1 MPVRIGSVSSSVQN
15 QARARIQS
23 KSDKNAENASNI
35 IGGQPAKNVPGP
47 GRARMGST
55 LTARD
60 ANARA
65 GSRSSVSSQDGD
77 RFYTA
82 NKEPEAKHQ
91 SDKFRKSK
99 VYRNSMKSQKENI
112 VPQVLVNEIFDKVS
126 ADASPS
132 LRKGQQEVVL
142 DPAGLGSFD
151 ATYSISKEDSIVEK
165 DVNDVGE
172 CLPKDVLNIEI
183 DEGLYEY
190 SREAY
195 EYLKDHEK
203 AYVIPQDYLDTGAIT
218 VNMRMILIDWLT
230 QVQHHLKITQESLY
244 LTVSILDTI
253 LHRRDVDADKLQ
265 LLGITAMLLATKLEE
280 YYPAEVGKLLHLTEN
295 SYTREEVVNM
305 ERVLI
310 QILNFKVYIP
320 SPQVFLLRY
329 ARAALRSMD
338 DLFYDTCN
346 YIMDTHLLLAS
357 HSCVPASQSA
367 AASVLLSS
375 LLYYVSANDNTDVNL
390 SPSVETIWT
399 PTLVHYSSYSHTDLL
414 QISLEMV
421 NQMIHTSAEDF
432 KFRGAVTKYTSQSQ
446 HKKLSTHPHVQKKV
460 LKKARRVILDWS

>member
-1 MPVRIGSVSSSVQN
+1 MPVRIGSVSSGVQN

-35 IGGQPAKNVPGP
+35 IDGQPAKNVPGP

-82 NKEPEAKHQ
+82 YKEPDAKHQ
-91 SDKFRKSK
+91 SDKYRKSK

-112 VPQVLVNEIFDKVS
+112 VPQLIINETSNKGP
-126 ADASPS
+126 ADASPE
-132 LRKGQQEVVL
+132 LRKGQEVFL
-142 DPAGLGSFD
+142 NPATLGSFD
-151 ATYSISKEDSIVEK
+151 ATYTISKEDSMVEK
-165 DVNDVGE
+165 DVDDVEE

-183 DEGLYEY
+183 DDGLYEY

-218 VNMRMILIDWLT
+218 VNMRMILVDWLT
-230 QVQHHLKITQESLY
+230 QVQHHLKLTQESLY

-295 SYTREEVVNM
+295 SYTRKEVVNM

-310 QILNFKVYIP
+310 QILNFKVRFQCP
-320 SPQVFLLRY
+320 
-329 ARAALRSMD
+329 
-338 DLFYDTCN
+338 
-346 YIMDTHLLLAS
+346 
-357 HSCVPASQSA
+357 
-367 AASVLLSS
+367 
-375 LLYYVSANDNTDVNL
+375 NL
-390 SPSVETIWT
+390 
-399 PTLVHYSSYSHTDLL
+399 H
-414 QISLEMV
+414 
-421 NQMIHTSAEDF
+421 
-432 KFRGAVTKYTSQSQ
+432 
-446 HKKLSTHPHVQKKV
+446 
-460 LKKARRVILDWS
+460 

>member
-1 MPVRIGSVSSSVQN
+1 
-15 QARARIQS
+15 
-23 KSDKNAENASNI
+23 
-35 IGGQPAKNVPGP
+35 
-47 GRARMGST
+47 MGST

-91 SDKFRKSK
+91 SDKYRKSK
-99 VYRNSMKSQKENI
+99 VYRNSMKGQKENI
-112 VPQVLVNEIFDKVS
+112 VPQVLVSETGSVGS
-126 ADASPS
+126 SPS
-132 LRKGQQEVVL
+132 LRKGSEVVL
-142 DPAGLGSFD
+142 NPAELGSFD
-151 ATYSISKEDSIVEK
+151 ATHVIRHEDPVVEVIE
-165 DVNDVGE
+165 DVDDIEE
-172 CLPKDVLNIEI
+172 CLPPGVLNIEI

-195 EYLKDHEK
+195 EYLKDNEK
-203 AYVIPQDYLDTGAIT
+203 AYVIPQDYLDSGVIS
-218 VNMRMILIDWLT
+218 VNMRMILVDWLT
-230 QVQHHLKITQESLY
+230 QVQHHLKLSQESLY

-253 LHRRDVDADKLQ
+253 LNRRDVDADKLQ

-280 YYPAEVGKLLHLTEN
+280 YYPAEVAKLLHLTEN
-295 SYTREEVVNM
+295 SYTRQEVVNM

-320 SPQVFLLRY
+320 SPQIFLLRY

-338 DLFYDTCN
+338 EFFYDTCN
-346 YIMDTHLLLAS
+346 YIMDTHLLLAI
-357 HSCVPASQSA
+357 HSCIPASQSA

-375 LLYYVSANDNTDVNL
+375 LLYYVSANDSPDTIVSP
-390 SPSVETIWT
+390 SPSVEIIWT
-399 PTLVHYSSYSHTDLL
+399 PTLVHFSSYSHTDLL

-421 NQMIHTSAEDF
+421 NQMIHASSEDY
-432 KFRGAVTKYTSQSQ
+432 KFRGAVNKYTSNSQ
-446 HKKLSTHPHVQKKV
+446 HKKLATLPHVQKKV
-460 LKKARRVILDWS
+460 LKKARRIILDWS

>member
-1 MPVRIGSVSSSVQN
+1 
-15 QARARIQS
+15 
-23 KSDKNAENASNI
+23 
-35 IGGQPAKNVPGP
+35 
-47 GRARMGST
+47 
-55 LTARD
+55 
-60 ANARA
+60 
-65 GSRSSVSSQDGD
+65 
-77 RFYTA
+77 
-82 NKEPEAKHQ
+82 
-91 SDKFRKSK
+91 
-99 VYRNSMKSQKENI
+99 MKSQKENI
-112 VPQVLVNEIFDKVS
+112 VPQLIINETSNKGP
-126 ADASPS
+126 ADASPE
-132 LRKGQQEVVL
+132 LRKGQEVFL
-142 DPAGLGSFD
+142 NPATLGSFD
-151 ATYSISKEDSIVEK
+151 ATYTISKEDSMVEK
-165 DVNDVGE
+165 DVDDVEE

-183 DEGLYEY
+183 DDGLYEY

-218 VNMRMILIDWLT
+218 VNMRMILVDWLT
-230 QVQHHLKITQESLY
+230 QVQHHLKLTQESLY

-295 SYTREEVVNM
+295 SYTRKEVVNM

-320 SPQVFLLRY
+320 SPQVFLLRF

-375 LLYYVSANDNTDVNL
+375 LLYYVSANDDTDIIL
-390 SPSVETIWT
+390 SPSVEIIWT

-421 NQMIHTSAEDF
+421 NQMIHTSAEDY

-460 LKKARRVILDWS
+460 LKKARRVVLDWS

>member
-1 MPVRIGSVSSSVQN
+1 MPVRIGSVSEN
-15 QARARIQS
+15 TGNIQ
-23 KSDKNAENASNI
+23 K
-35 IGGQPAKNVPGP
+35 GGQAAKNLPGP

-82 NKEPEAKHQ
+82 NKDPEPKPL

-99 VYRNSMKSQKENI
+99 GFTFRNSQKWLKENI
-112 VPQVLVNEIFDKVS
+112 PPQVLVSSETTDFANVDT
-126 ADASPS
+126 SPS
-132 LRKGQQEVVL
+132 LRKVSEVVL
-142 DPAGLGSFD
+142 NPAELVSAD
-151 ATYSISKEDSIVEK
+151 ATSVLKQEDSLVEESAN
-165 DVNDVGE
+165 VAETEV
-172 CLPKDVLNIEI
+172 LPLGVLNIEI

-195 EYLKDHEK
+195 EYLRDIEK
-203 AYVIPQDYLDTGAIT
+203 AYVIPQDYLDTGVIT
-218 VNMRMILIDWLT
+218 VNMRMILVDWLT
-230 QVQHHLKITQESLY
+230 QVQHHLKLSQESLY

-253 LHRRDVDADKLQ
+253 LNRRDVDADKLQ
-265 LLGITAMLLATKLEE
+265 LLGICSMLLGTKLEE

-310 QILNFKVYIP
+310 QILDFKVYIP
-320 SPQVFLLRY
+320 SPQTFLLRY
-329 ARAALRSMD
+329 VRAALRSMD
-338 DLFYDTCN
+338 ELFYDTCN
-346 YIMDTHLLLAS
+346 YIMDSHLLIS
-357 HSCVPASQSA
+357 THSCAPASQSA

-375 LLYYVSANDNTDVNL
+375 LLYFISANDSADAIL

-399 PTLVHYSSYSHTDLL
+399 PTLVHFSSYSHEDLF
-414 QISLEMV
+414 QICLEMV
-421 NQMIHTSAEDF
+421 NQMILACAEDF
-432 KFRGAVTKYTSQSQ
+432 KFRGAVNKYTSNSQ
-446 HKKLSTHPHVQKKV
+446 HKKLASMPHVQKKV
-460 LKKARRVILDWS
+460 LKKARRVLLDWS

>member
-1 MPVRIGSVSSSVQN
+1 MPVRIGSVSSGVQN

-35 IGGQPAKNVPGP
+35 IDGQPAKNVPGP

-82 NKEPEAKHQ
+82 YKEPDAKHQ
-91 SDKFRKSK
+91 SDKYRKSK

-112 VPQVLVNEIFDKVS
+112 VPQLIINETSNKGP
-126 ADASPS
+126 ADASPE
-132 LRKGQQEVVL
+132 LRKGQEVFL
-142 DPAGLGSFD
+142 NPATLGSFD
-151 ATYSISKEDSIVEK
+151 ATYTISKEDSMVEK
-165 DVNDVGE
+165 DVDDVEE

-183 DEGLYEY
+183 DDGLYEY

-218 VNMRMILIDWLT
+218 VNMRMILVDWLT
-230 QVQHHLKITQESLY
+230 QVQHHLKLTQESLY

-295 SYTREEVVNM
+295 SYTRKEVVNM

-320 SPQVFLLRY
+320 SPQVFLLRF

-375 LLYYVSANDNTDVNL
+375 LLYYVSANDDTDIIL
-390 SPSVETIWT
+390 SPSVEIIWT

-421 NQMIHTSAEDF
+421 NQMIHTSAEDY

-460 LKKARRVILDWS
+460 LKKARRVVLDWS

>member
-1 MPVRIGSVSSSVQN
+1 VSSHV
-15 QARARIQS
+15 QS
-23 KSDKNAENASNI
+23 KSDENAENAGNVQNRKQETKS
-35 IGGQPAKNVPGP
+35 VPGP
-47 GRARMGST
+47 GVTMMGGT
-55 LTARD
+55 LTVRD
-60 ANARA
+60 ANIGAVN
-65 GSRSSVSSQDGD
+65 SRGGD
-77 RFYTA
+77 RFFTPYKA
-82 NKEPEAKHQ
+82 PKAVKY
-91 SDKFRKSK
+91 RKSK
-99 VYRNSMKSQKENI
+99 VYRNIKKSLKEN
-112 VPQVLVNEIFDKVS
+112 VGVAPQV
-126 ADASPS
+126 
-132 LRKGQQEVVL
+132 RGRRRRQE
-142 DPAGLGSFD
+142 DP
-151 ATYSISKEDSIVEK
+151 IVEAVVEVIEE
-165 DVNDVGE
+165 DVEDVMDY
-172 CLPKDVLNIEI
+172 LPPGVLNIEI

-190 SREAY
+190 SRELY
-195 EYLKDHEK
+195 EYLRENEK
-203 AYVIPQDYLDTGAIT
+203 AHVIPQDYLDTGAISA
-218 VNMRMILIDWLT
+218 NMRMILVDWLI
-230 QVQHHLKITQESLY
+230 QVQHYLKITQESLY

-253 LHRRDVDADKLQ
+253 LSRREVDADKLQ

>member
-15 QARARIQS
+15 QTRARIQS
-23 KSDKNAENASNI
+23 KSDKNAENAVNI
-35 IGGQPAKNVPGP
+35 IGGHPTKNVPGP
-47 GRARMGST
+47 GRTRVGST

-82 NKEPEAKHQ
+82 NKEPEAKQQ
-91 SDKFRKSK
+91 SDKYRKSK
-99 VYRNSMKSQKENI
+99 VYRNSMKSQIENI
-112 VPQVLVNEIFDKVS
+112 VPQVLVNETSVEGT

-132 LRKGQQEVVL
+132 LRKGHEVVL
-142 DPAGLGSFD
+142 NPAGLGSFD
-151 ATYSISKEDSIVEK
+151 DTYAISKEDSIVE
-165 DVNDVGE
+165 DVDDVEE
-172 CLPKDVLNIEI
+172 CLPTDVLNIEI

-203 AYVIPQDYLDTGAIT
+203 AYVIPQDYLDTGAIS
-218 VNMRMILIDWLT
+218 VNMRMILVDWLT
-230 QVQHHLKITQESLY
+230 QVQHHLKLTQESLY

-253 LHRRDVDADKLQ
+253 INRRDVDADKLQ

-346 YIMDTHLLLAS
+346 FIMDTHLLLAN
-357 HSCVPASQSA
+357 HSCFPASQSA
-367 AASVLLSS
+367 GASILLSS
-375 LLYYVSANDNTDVNL
+375 LLYYVSANDNTDIIL

-399 PTLVHYSSYSHTDLL
+399 PTLVHFSGYSHTDLL

-421 NQMIHTSAEDF
+421 NQMILTSAEDF
-432 KFRGAVTKYTSQSQ
+432 KFRGAVNKYTSQSQ
-446 HKKLSTHPHVQKKV
+446 HQKLATHPHVQKKV
-460 LKKARRVILDWS
+460 LKKARRVVLDWS